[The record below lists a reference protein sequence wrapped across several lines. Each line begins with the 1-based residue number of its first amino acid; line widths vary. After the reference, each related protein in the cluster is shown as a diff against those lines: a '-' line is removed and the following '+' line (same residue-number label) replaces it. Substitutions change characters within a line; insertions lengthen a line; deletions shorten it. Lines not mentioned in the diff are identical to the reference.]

1 MKATLQPITFNN
13 PPDEEFN
20 KQRAS
25 LRGLL
30 ASEVD
35 FLEPLPLG
43 ADLPEAADAAL
54 FPQMLGEAYRRV
66 EDFKL
71 IQMPIL
77 VVTSEFATVSMW
89 DWEINRYLALEGVR
103 VIPPYNLEQTK
114 MLCRALGLK
123 KELRQSRFLVYQDNP
138 GAGFQAEIFKRFY
151 WWEAECTQ
159 RMGEKFGVE
168 IVKQSFKA
176 LGERARAIP
185 DEAARRAWEEKKDRV
200 RLGDIPERALLSAV
214 KLYLA
219 VKEDLAGDASIRAV
233 GINCLNESHFCD
245 STPCLAWD
253 LLYEENGLLWG
264 CEADTVAMLSKLVI
278 HKTLDVPVM
287 MTNLYPFL
295 MGQAALKHERIPD
308 FPAVAEEADNH
319 ILAAHCG
326 YLGVVPRA
334 FATEWALRKK
344 VLRIVDENA
353 TAIDARLPE
362 GPITLV
368 KIEPDFGGFSVAEGS
383 LEGYAQFP
391 GSDCLNGAVLRV
403 ADGHKLMRELASHHT
418 ILTMGHVRNDLELA
432 APVWGMEVRVL

>member
-1 MKATLQPITFNN
+1 MKDTLQPFTFID
-13 PPDEEFN
+13 PPDEEFTR
-20 KQRAS
+20 QLES
-25 LRGLL
+25 LRSML
-30 ASEVD
+30 ADEAD
-35 FLEPLPLG
+35 FLTPLSLG
-43 ADLPEAADAAL
+43 SAMPGEADAAL

-66 EDFKL
+66 SDFKA
-71 IQMPIL
+71 IRAPIL

-103 VIPPYNLEQTK
+103 MIAPYNLAQTK
-114 MLCRALGLK
+114 MLCRALALK

-138 GAGFQAEIFKRFY
+138 GAGFQAPIFKRFY

-159 RMGEKFGVE
+159 RIGEKFGVE
-168 IVKQSFKA
+168 IVKKSFKE
-176 LGERARAIP
+176 LGEQAKAIP
-185 DEAARRAWEEKKDRV
+185 DQVAVQAWEEVKGRV
-200 RLGDIPERALLSAV
+200 GLGDISERALLSAV

-219 VKEDLAGDASIRAV
+219 VKADLVQDPAVRAV

-253 LLYEENGLLWG
+253 LLYEEQGLLWG
-264 CEADTVAMLSKLVI
+264 CEADTVAMLSKVLV
-278 HKTLDVPVM
+278 HKTLEKPVM

-308 FPAVAEEADNH
+308 FPPVGEEPENH

-334 FATEWALRKK
+334 FSTEWALRKK
-344 VLRIVDENA
+344 VLAIVDENA

-362 GPITLV
+362 GAMTLV
-368 KIEPDFGGFSVAEGS
+368 KVEPDFAGFSVAEGS

-432 APVWGMEVRVL
+432 APVWGMELRVL